1 MRIRYAVTLNTR
13 CVGYVLLIYC
23 PNNVVMRVGSLGETS
38 LCRGMYLYVG
48 SANIRN
54 PVTRVL
60 RHFGKGK
67 KMHWHVDYLTEKCI
81 PFLASLCFG
90 RGEDYLYDLLVSL
103 DVVKPAVLGFGSSDR
118 VLHKTHLFKL
128 LAEDS
133 TAIVSLI
140 DTLVKTCNRVEVIS
154 ISDRFC
160 LSRVLRGQ
168 L

>member
-1 MRIRYAVTLNTR
+1 VTLNTR
-13 CVGYVLLIYC
+13 CAGYVLLIHC
-23 PNNVVMRVGSLGETS
+23 PNNIVMRVGSLGETS

-54 PVTRVL
+54 PITRVI
-60 RHFGKGK
+60 RHFSKGK
-67 KMHWHVDYLTEKCI
+67 KMHWHVDYLTEKCV

-103 DVVKPAVLGFGSSDR
+103 DEVKPAVLGFGSSDK

-128 LAEDS
+128 LTEDS
-133 TAIVSLI
+133 TAIIPLI
-140 DTLVKTCNRVEVIS
+140 DALVKTCNRVEVIS
-154 ISDRFC
+154 VSDRFC
-160 LSRVLRGQ
+160 FSRVLRGQ